1 MLQDSLT
8 RTNVLTLESEANALG
23 MDFAFLE
30 ASVTPLLPKDDS
42 DKSYD
47 SDELPYDSDDDKT
60 LNEFKTEP
68 VTKKRRITC
77 KSQDFVRQKSFEHSS
92 HGF

>member
-8 RTNVLTLESEANALG
+8 RTNVLTLEGEASALG

-47 SDELPYDSDDDKT
+47 SDDDKT
-60 LNEFKTEP
+60 QNEFKTEP
-68 VTKKRRITC
+68 VTKKRRITY